1 MGSEMCIRDS
11 MSTYDLAWLSTA
23 TFEQLDAAM
32 KDYTTRRA
40 LEPLLKT
47 PQGEVIARKLIL
59 ENQAKQAANPYN
71 FAWLQKIAAE
81 PNGLEQLKTALK
93 DPSTR
98 AQLDAVL
105 REPRGAKLASEI
117 INGTRQQAEEV
128 VEEQPV
134 TPEEQ
139 TQIDADL
146 ARANAE
152 EAEAARIAAEEAA
165 KVVTPPAQ
173 PTKIVV
179 DYQVTDE
186 KTGQPI
192 GRPTHFEDT
201 TYEAIIEKLKGAHIN
216 AVRYAE
222 RLKKSQLTAVQSETQ
237 QSRAAAQAKQSQQEA
252 EKALE
257 EASVAKDPVKLK
269 DAINK
274 VSKAE
279 REKELADRIAA
290 ENGRIIGDAWMK
302 DHAADFVWCEAS
314 AKELGLWLKENG
326 KEATYTNLELAYEA
340 TKSRLPRPTG
350 QQLEAQLKEAGLLPN
365 VAPTAPVEP
374 VAPAAPIAQPAAA
387 TTETITQPAQPTPQT
402 VATAS
407 ETTSAKATNTPAAR
421 RPGVNGGLQ
430 PGSLSA
436 QRPQQGATTQT
447 TDSAAFR
454 RSITKMSRVEFR
466 QKYETSAKFREECKA
481 NGIVDAAQRQ

>member
-1 MGSEMCIRDS
+1 

-32 KDYTTRRA
+32 KDYTSRKG

-47 PQGEVIARKLIL
+47 PQGDVIARKLIL

-71 FAWLQKIAAE
+71 MAWLQKIAAE
-81 PNGLEQLKTALK
+81 PTALAQLKAALA
-93 DPSTR
+93 DSAIR
-98 AQLDAVL
+98 GQLESVM
-105 REPRGAKLASEI
+105 RTPQGAKLASEI
-117 INGTRQQAEEV
+117 INGTRQQAEATEAT
-128 VEEQPV
+128 EEQTV
-134 TPEEQ
+134 VSPEEQ
-139 TQIDADL
+139 AQIDTDL

-165 KVVTPPAQ
+165 KTVAPPAP

-222 RLKKSQLTAVQSETQ
+222 RLKKSQLTAVMSETQ
-237 QSRAAAQAKQSQQEA
+237 QSRAIAQAKQSQQEA
-252 EKALE
+252 DQALE
-257 EASVAKDPVKLK
+257 EATSAKDPAKLK
-269 DAINK
+269 EAISK
-274 VSKAE
+274 TSKAQ
-279 REKELADRIAA
+279 REQELADRIAA

-314 AKELGLWLKENG
+314 AKELGTWLKENG

-340 TKSRLPRPTG
+340 TKNRLPRPTG
-350 QQLEAQLKEAGLLPN
+350 AQLEAQLKEAGLLPN
-365 VAPTAPVEP
+365 AAEPAPVET
-374 VAPAAPIAQPAAA
+374 VAPAAPITQPAAA
-387 TTETITQPAQPTPQT
+387 TTETVTPPATPTPQSAAT
-402 VATAS
+402 VS
-407 ETTSAKATNTPAAR
+407 ESTPAKVTNTPAAR

-447 TDSAAFR
+447 TDSAAFKR
-454 RSITKMSRVEFR
+454 TVRNMSRVEFR

>member
-1 MGSEMCIRDS
+1 
-11 MSTYDLAWLSTA
+11 MSTFDLAWLSTA

-32 KDYTTRRA
+32 KDYTSRRQ

-59 ENQAKQAANPYN
+59 ENQTKQAANPYN
-71 FAWLQKIAAE
+71 YAWLQKIAAE
-81 PNGLEQLKTALK
+81 PTAFAQLKAALA
-93 DPSTR
+93 DPVSR
-98 AQLDAVL
+98 GQLDAVL
-105 REPRGAKLASEI
+105 RDPRGAKLASEI
-117 INGTRQQAEEV
+117 INGTRQQ
-128 VEEQPV
+128 VEEQV
-134 TPEEQ
+134 EVSPEEQ
-139 TQIDADL
+139 AQIDADL

-152 EAEAARIAAEEAA
+152 EAQAAEIAAQEAEAA
-165 KVVTPPAQ
+165 KVVTPPAP
-173 PTKIVV
+173 PTKIIV

-222 RLKKSQLTAVQSETQ
+222 RLKKSQLTSVTSETNQ
-237 QSRAAAQAKQSQQEA
+237 KQAWAQAQKSQQEA
-252 EKALE
+252 DQALE
-257 EASVAKDPVKLK
+257 EASGAKDPAKLK
-269 DAINK
+269 EAINK
-274 VSKAE
+274 VSKAQ
-279 REKELADRIAA
+279 REQELADRIAA

-340 TKSRLPRPTG
+340 TKQRLPRPTG
-350 QQLEAQLKEAGLLPN
+350 TQLEAQLKEAGLLPN
-365 VAPTAPVEP
+365 VAATAPVEP

-387 TTETITQPAQPTPQT
+387 TAVPVSQPAQPTPQS

-407 ETTSAKATNTPAAR
+407 ESTPAKVTNTPAAR

-430 PGSLSA
+430 PGALSA

-454 RSITKMSRVEFR
+454 KTVRNMSRVEFR